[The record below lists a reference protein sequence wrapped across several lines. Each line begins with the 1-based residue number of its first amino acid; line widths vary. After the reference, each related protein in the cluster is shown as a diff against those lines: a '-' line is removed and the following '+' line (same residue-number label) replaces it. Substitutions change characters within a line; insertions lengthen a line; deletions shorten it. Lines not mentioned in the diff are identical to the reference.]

1 MAKPRIFI
9 SSTFYD
15 LKQVR
20 SDLDNF
26 ISSLGYEVIRN
37 EEGKIA
43 YESQNQLQDYCYR
56 EINNIDVLI
65 AIIGGRFGSE
75 SKDDQYSIT
84 QFEIKTAIDSNK
96 LVYIFI
102 DKAVDAEYSTYLKN
116 KGSKIV
122 YAQVDDVR
130 IYEFIEEIRNLKKN
144 NTISTFTT
152 SNDIISFLREQWA
165 GLFQRYLSNL
175 PKQVEIDT
183 IDQLKESLNTVQQ
196 LTTYLKE
203 ANSKHDEAVKQ
214 ILIQNHPVFSEL
226 KKAMGWKFPVIFH
239 NLTELTELLSPW
251 GYYFTK
257 ETYKEGYYMFQ
268 NQTRQFNL
276 YVLRNLF
283 NNDDVL
289 ISDYDVT
296 SQQNLVI
303 LENMTNNDLPF

>member
-26 ISSLGYEVIRN
+26 INGLGYEVIRN

-43 YESQNQLQDYCYR
+43 YENQESLENYCYR
-56 EINNIDVLI
+56 EVSNIDILI

-75 SKDDQYSIT
+75 SNEEQYSIT
-84 QFEIKTAIDSNK
+84 QKEIKKAIESNK

-102 DKAVDAEYSTYLKN
+102 DRYVDAEYSTYLKN
-116 KGSKIV
+116 KDENIK
-122 YAQVDDVR
+122 YAQVDDARV
-130 IYEFIEEIRNLKKN
+130 YKFIEEIRNLKKN
-144 NTISTFTT
+144 NTISPFST

-165 GLFQRYLSNL
+165 GLFQRYLSIL
-175 PKQVEIDT
+175 SKQVEVDT
-183 IDQLKESLNTVQQ
+183 VTQLKEALNTVQQ

-226 KKAMGWKFPVIFH
+226 KKVMRWNFPIIFH
-239 NLTELTELLSPW
+239 NISELINLLAPW
-251 GYYFTK
+251 GYNYQQK
-257 ETYKEGYYMFQ
+257 SSKSGYYMFQ
-268 NQTRQFNL
+268 GKSHYLF
-276 YVLRNLF
+276 VLRTLF
-283 NNDDVL
+283 NKEGVL
-289 ISDYDVT
+289 VADYDVT
-296 SQQNLVI
+296 SQQNLVL
-303 LENMTNNDLPF
+303 LEDINDDIPF